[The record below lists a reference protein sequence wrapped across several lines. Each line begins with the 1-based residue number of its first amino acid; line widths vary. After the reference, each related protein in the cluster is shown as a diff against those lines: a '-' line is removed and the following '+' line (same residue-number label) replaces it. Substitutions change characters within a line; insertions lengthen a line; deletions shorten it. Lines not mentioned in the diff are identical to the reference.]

1 MVAESLRTFIRDKM
15 RMAQIYQPVMLRT
28 LLRNQGRASE
38 RSIAKEILQHDE
50 SQIEYYENTV
60 RDMVGRVL
68 RSHGLVER
76 DRKTKQW
83 TLNGFD
89 DLSPTEVQEL
99 EDLLDE
105 NTHALH
111 RTRAVIDRP
120 LTPARSGTL
129 LLLLWLASQLPQMG

>member
-68 RSHGLVER
+68 RNHGLVER

-83 TLNGFD
+83 PHNGALPD
-89 DLSPTEVQEL
+89 IGLGLTSPHGGDYL
-99 EDLLDE
+99 EIE
-105 NTHALH
+105 EWING
-111 RTRAVIDRP
+111 RNSTRASRHGS
-120 LTPARSGTL
+120 A
-129 LLLLWLASQLPQMG
+129 W